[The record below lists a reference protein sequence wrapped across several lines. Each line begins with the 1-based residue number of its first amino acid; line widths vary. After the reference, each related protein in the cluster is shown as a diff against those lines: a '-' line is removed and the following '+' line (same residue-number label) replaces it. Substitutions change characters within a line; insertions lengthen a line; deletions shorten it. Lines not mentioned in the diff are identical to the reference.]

1 MRTSWHDIWGSA
13 RGPVKRLVPQ
23 ARLICGVSV
32 FANCMVAPATRW
44 EGAVAIT
51 LVVVAWTALVGPP
64 VPVLRSTLLLGLAL
78 FLPYFLLV
86 PLIRD
91 PSAGRGWIEALTV
104 SWNVFFRGVTAM
116 LTSVC
121 TASALSA
128 SALRQGM
135 SRLPVPGVLAA
146 VLIQIV
152 HQATSLV
159 YETRQIASAIA
170 VRSGTTGYRTGL
182 RVLASLPRVWLPRV
196 VERTERVGA
205 AMELRGYCERDPGD
219 LGSLPIAWRD
229 RSAIGLALATVAG
242 AAALRVWRGF

>member
-1 MRTSWHDIWGSA
+1 MKTSWHDIWGSA

-32 FANCMVAPATRW
+32 FASCMFAAVTRW

-51 LVVVAWTALVGPP
+51 LVVVAWTALVRPP
-64 VPVLRSTLLLGLAL
+64 IPVLRSTLLFGLVL

-91 PSAGRGWIEALTV
+91 SSAGRGWIEALAV
-104 SWNVFFRGVTAM
+104 SWTVFFRGMTAM
-116 LTSVC
+116 LVSVC
-121 TASALSA
+121 TATALSA
-128 SALRQGM
+128 SALRRGL
-135 SRLPVPGVLAA
+135 SRLPVPRVFSA

-152 HQATSLV
+152 HQTTNLV
-159 YETRQIASAIA
+159 YETRRIASAIA
-170 VRSGTTGYRTGL
+170 VRGGTTGYLTGL

-205 AMELRGYCERDPGD
+205 AMELRGYCELDPAE
-219 LGSLPIAWRD
+219 LGSLPTAWRD
-229 RSAIGLALATVAG
+229 RSAIGLALATLAG
-242 AAALRVWRGF
+242 TAALRIWGGF